1 MMGRSICKE
10 TDILCN
16 TFLESLDQLLFV
28 GRIIRNTGLIAF
40 YNFIAKNNNSK
51 DMTL

>member
-1 MMGRSICKE
+1 MRRSIGKE
-10 TDILCN
+10 TDILYN

-28 GRIIRNTGLIAF
+28 GRIVGNTSLIAF
-40 YNFIAKNNNSK
+40 YNFIAKNNSK